1 MRPTALAA
9 GAALLCAPLAL
20 LIAGIAPS
28 VWAVG
33 FAFPALVFA
42 AFLLD
47 AGLCLTGRALIVEVE
62 VPPRIFI
69 GTRGAI
75 TVALSTPGAR
85 LPVGLQVVAE
95 QGGALD
101 PPEIFSC
108 NVAPGG
114 TAILHLPLVPRR
126 RGRIRVET
134 ILVRWTGPLRLN
146 RRQADIGVG
155 RDIDVVPDISGIQ
168 RAALQFFDRDALVG
182 LKMQRERG
190 ESTEFDALRD
200 YVQGMDIRSIDW
212 KHSAHHAR
220 LVAKEFRIE
229 RNHPV
234 VLAFDTGHL
243 MQDPIDGVPRLD
255 HAIHAGLLLGYT
267 ALRSGDLVGSFAFDS
282 AIRHYGSPLRG
293 TAAFNR
299 LQSRAAGL
307 DYSHEETNFTLGL
320 AELSIRLKRRA
331 LVVLFTEFTDTVTA
345 ELMVESLQRLAA
357 KHVVVFVCQRNPA
370 LAALID
376 RRPDHSRAL
385 AEAVVARDLVAERRT
400 VLTRLERIG
409 VHCLDVPK
417 NNVPVALVNR
427 YVMIKQRALL

>member
-1 MRPTALAA
+1 MWGFPSLLAVL
-9 GAALLCAPLAL
+9 AALL
-20 LIAGIAPS
+20 G
-28 VWAVG
+28 AV
-33 FAFPALVFA
+33 LVFA

-47 AGLCLTGRALIVEVE
+47 AGLCMTRRALVVEVE

-69 GTRGAI
+69 GTRGA
-75 TVALSTPGAR
+75 VVVSVSTPGAR
-85 LPVGLQVVAE
+85 LAVGFQVVAE
-95 QGGALD
+95 QSGDLD
-101 PPEIFSC
+101 PPEIFGCS
-108 NVAPGG
+108 VAPGG

-126 RGRIRVET
+126 RGRIGVAK
-134 ILVRWTGPLRLN
+134 IMVRWAGPLGLN
-146 RRQADIGVG
+146 RRQADIDVG
-155 RDIDVVPDISGIQ
+155 RMIDVIPDISGVQ

-243 MQDPIDGVPRLD
+243 MQGPIDGVPRLD

-267 ALRSGDLVGSFAFDS
+267 ALRSGDLVGSYGFDS
-282 AIRHYGSPLRG
+282 AVRHYGSPLRG

-307 DYSHEETNFTLGL
+307 DYTHEETNFTLGL
-320 AELSIRLKRRA
+320 GELSVRLKRRA
-331 LVVLFTEFTDTVTA
+331 L
-345 ELMVESLQRLAA
+345 ESRG
-357 KHVVVFVCQRNPA
+357 
-370 LAALID
+370 
-376 RRPDHSRAL
+376 RRSRMGGG
-385 AEAVVARDLVAERRT
+385 RWR
-400 VLTRLERIG
+400 G
-409 VHCLDVPK
+409 
-417 NNVPVALVNR
+417 
-427 YVMIKQRALL
+427 